1 MQREI
6 NSLDELDYVLPERL
20 IAQEPA
26 EERTMSR
33 LLAVTPNGIEDRVF
47 RDLGDFSRRND
58 LLVLNDTRVIPGRIP
73 AMKESGGAAEM
84 LVERVLGEQRALVQ
98 IGASRSPGAGSILR
112 LQPGSAKARVVARK
126 GEFFEVEFEDR
137 LSQVLATLGE
147 TPLPPYVRRRPE
159 AADEA
164 RYQTVYAERDGAVAA
179 PTAGLHF
186 DQLMLDELQDKGV
199 NLARLTLHIGA
210 GTFSP
215 LREDILARNT
225 LHSEWMS
232 VSGETMRAVRET
244 REMGGRVIAVG
255 TTVTR
260 ALETAFAK
268 GDDQGYEGETDLFI
282 QPGFKFQA
290 VDILLTNFHLP
301 RSSLLALVY
310 AFGGVSRIRAAYRH
324 AIDREYRF
332 YSYGD
337 AMLIL
342 NSS

>member
-6 NSLDELDYVLPERL
+6 KSLDDLDYALPERL
-20 IAQEPA
+20 IAQLPV

-33 LLAVTPNGIEDRVF
+33 LLVVTPNGIEDRVF
-47 RDLGDFSRRND
+47 RDLGNYLRPND
-58 LLVLNDTRVIPGRIP
+58 LLVLNNTRVIPGRIP

-84 LVERVLGEQRALVQ
+84 LVERILGERRALVQ
-98 IGASRSPGAGSILR
+98 IGASRSPVPGSILR
-112 LQPGSAKARVVARK
+112 LQPGSARAHVVARE
-126 GEFFEVEFEDR
+126 GAFFEVEFEDQISKV
-137 LSQVLATLGE
+137 LSAVGE

-159 AADEA
+159 AADAA

-186 DQLMLDELQDKGV
+186 DQSMLDDLQDKGV

-215 LREDILARNT
+215 LREEVLKDNT

-232 VSGETMRAVRET
+232 VPAETMRAVRET
-244 REMGGRVIAVG
+244 HQTGARVVAVG

-260 ALETAFAK
+260 ALETALSK
-268 GDDQGYEGETDLFI
+268 GAYQGYEGETDLFI
-282 QPGFKFQA
+282 QPGFEFHA
-290 VDILLTNFHLP
+290 VDVLLTNFHLP

-310 AFGGVSRIRAAYRH
+310 AFGGVEKTRAAYRH

-342 NSS
+342 SHS